1 MGDEKKRK
9 MMHDIAELFY
19 RRDKAIKDKDTFA
32 FDFTQ
37 LDNIGHPPQIS
48 TFHMMILRQKFWQ

>member
-1 MGDEKKRK
+1 MI
-9 MMHDIAELFY
+9 HDIAELFY